1 MLNSKRQINKEINFP
16 PKYIINDKI
25 YLFLYSLI
33 REIFLGKKTSSKRLN
48 NYINKI
54 NRAIIKFHSN
64 YLNIEYNTKNLIN
77 IFLFIQTQNNVFAS
91 DILESILIII
101 FSSIYKSNNGKNFE
115 NLIYVDEKGN
125 NKLFKSGNYQIIDL
139 FDYKKLIP
147 EELQNLKNLL
157 ETEDK
162 FEKDN
167 IINNSLKQSP
177 IYNLLL
183 EIQKYKYK
191 FLFSKNKDLIKELE
205 NFENIK
211 DYNELFT
218 KQYFNKKLIRLF
230 LISVY
235 FYSYNKNSPLMNYT
249 IEKIIKDKTD
259 NIEYLSSIPYNY
271 NLDSA
276 KLTTIFTNYIISP
289 IKIEPKISELT
300 ISHNNI
306 GFNGLFDI
314 GKSLIFNKNIEKCYL
329 NNSNIKFFYLEYINY
344 GLGIFDN
351 YNLKEL
357 DLSYNK
363 INKDSEIYLSK
374 LISHMKGLKK
384 INLSMNNIKRG
395 VASFFIML
403 KELYS
408 KNKIN
413 LETLMLNECNLDIS
427 SFYELG
433 ELLKSPFCKLKKLYL
448 NMNIIPDCINF
459 FKKLKQNKSLEEL
472 YLNKTNINDNDIND
486 IIKIILN
493 THIQALYLYNN
504 LISNLDDLIRIISTT
519 KVVKYRESDDEYI
532 NNEYNSIIINE
543 QTFLENLDL
552 SNNFILNKNEH
563 NVKLLQEIKNESN
576 LSCLDLSL
584 TLNKGFPKKIE
595 ISESSNNYRK
605 ILNDL
610 IIETNKEKEEYN
622 NNKIKEK
629 YANID
634 LNREKEEIKSMKNDL
649 LNIYNIEILNILDD
663 EINELI
669 LEKEYNQLELKKKI
683 RQIIFDLAEKNS
695 KIKDLLIIKEDINN
709 KIKRRINGD
718 NYKNIEKY
726 FFHNIL
732 LKESTNQLK
741 ILEENKKDRKL
752 FII

>member
-1 MLNSKRQINKEINFP
+1 MLNNKRQINKEINFP

-33 REIFLGKKTSSKRLN
+33 REIFLGKKTPSKRLN

-54 NRAIIKFHSN
+54 NRAIIKFHTN

-77 IFLFIQTQNNVFAS
+77 IFSFIQTQNNVFAS

-115 NLIYVDEKGN
+115 TLIYVDEKGN

-191 FLFSKNKDLIKELE
+191 FLFEKNKDLIKELK

-235 FYSYNKNSPLMNYT
+235 FYSYNKDYPLTNYT

-276 KLTTIFTNYIISP
+276 NLTTIFTNYIISP

-493 THIQALYLYNN
+493 THIQTLYLYNN

-576 LSCLDLSL
+576 L
-584 TLNKGFPKKIE
+584 
-595 ISESSNNYRK
+595 
-605 ILNDL
+605 
-610 IIETNKEKEEYN
+610 
-622 NNKIKEK
+622 
-629 YANID
+629 
-634 LNREKEEIKSMKNDL
+634 
-649 LNIYNIEILNILDD
+649 
-663 EINELI
+663 
-669 LEKEYNQLELKKKI
+669 
-683 RQIIFDLAEKNS
+683 
-695 KIKDLLIIKEDINN
+695 
-709 KIKRRINGD
+709 
-718 NYKNIEKY
+718 
-726 FFHNIL
+726 
-732 LKESTNQLK
+732 
-741 ILEENKKDRKL
+741 
-752 FII
+752 

>member
-1 MLNSKRQINKEINFP
+1 MLNNKRQINKEINFP

-33 REIFLGKKTSSKRLN
+33 REIFLGKKTPSKRLN

-115 NLIYVDEKGN
+115 TLIYVDEKGN

-177 IYNLLL
+177 IYNLLF

-191 FLFSKNKDLIKELE
+191 FLFSKNKNLIKELE

-395 VASFFIML
+395 VSSFFIML

-493 THIQALYLYNN
+493 TCIQALYLYNN

-519 KVVKYRESDDEYI
+519 KVVKYQESDDEYI

-649 LNIYNIEILNILDD
+649 LKIYNKEILNILDD
-663 EINELI
+663 KINELI

-709 KIKRRINGD
+709 KLKRRINGN